1 MSYTYVH
8 ISCDDSI
15 AIVEL
20 SAAPATLT
28 KDTLKE
34 AVSDFF
40 ADEESS
46 ASDAARDA
54 LEARRSADI
63 RSSFASAGQ
72 PLSDAMAASAAAA
85 RRLVDITLLSVP
97 RAPAFDSYSLY
108 SDPDAAA
115 KGHPVNKRATALAHA
130 TGHPQALII
139 RGDAFLG
146 RCVDDEAGDVWERRS
161 VAPSDA
167 HPSAPWVVATAK
179 ANAGRSMA
187 NWSSSGV
194 MAQSANP
201 ALAASASPDTGNGW
215 RRSRAKGDDPASS
228 GYLWKRSAPAEIEI
242 KAPVPTGTRAKD
254 VEVVLMRSRL
264 GVRLKATPTGVTQI
278 SGPLGNV
285 GGSKL
290 TGAIDAEESNWT
302 IDKDAVLVTL
312 SLVDAGSG
320 ETSSFAWPNV
330 FEEENH
336 I

>member
-1 MSYTYVH
+1 
-8 ISCDDSI
+8 
-15 AIVEL
+15 
-20 SAAPATLT
+20 
-28 KDTLKE
+28 
-34 AVSDFF
+34 
-40 ADEESS
+40 
-46 ASDAARDA
+46 
-54 LEARRSADI
+54 
-63 RSSFASAGQ
+63 
-72 PLSDAMAASAAAA
+72 
-85 RRLVDITLLSVP
+85 
-97 RAPAFDSYSLY
+97 
-108 SDPDAAA
+108 
-115 KGHPVNKRATALAHA
+115 VNKRATSLAHA
-130 TGHPQALII
+130 TGHPQTLVI

-187 NWSSSGV
+187 SWSSSGV

-201 ALAASASPDTGNGW
+201 ALAAAAAPDTGNNGW
-215 RRSRAKGDDPASS
+215 RRSRAKGTGDGAAEAS
-228 GYLWKRSAPAEIEI
+228 GYLWKRAAPAEIEI
-242 KAPVPTGTRAKD
+242 KVPVPAGTRAKD
-254 VEVVLMRSRL
+254 VEVVMTRSRL
-264 GVRLKATPTGVTQI
+264 GVRLKATSAGAAQI
-278 SGPLGNV
+278 AGPLGTV

-290 TGAIDAEESNWT
+290 TGAIDAEESNWA